1 MHTARKAALAATV
14 VATTVL
20 ALCGLATA
28 PLAQLR
34 PVNAVPLPVN
44 PAAAA
49 ERAYL
54 DNFGRAIE
62 TGLGNKSV
70 GYALVAMLPSGA
82 FVAKAGGMARRAPD
96 PYPRPMSVD
105 DKITIASVSKTMT
118 ATAIMKLLARNR
130 LTVDTP
136 VAGYLPSTWTLG
148 PGIKSLTFR
157 ELLSHRSGIRCTE
170 AINYIAIKAC
180 FADGIDES
188 LKAEYKYNNTNFA
201 VFCIILPR
209 LDGMAP
215 AMVRDLEARERRG
228 DPMSI
233 ASALA
238 AHYIAHM
245 NANVFAPAGL
255 PVMHCRNTD
264 AMPAMSYKS
273 ANPAEPLNFSIVG
286 PGENWGDRTLSCGS
300 GGWVFSARQLAVFMH
315 ALTHTAKILPPET
328 VAQMKAEKLGLHPHN
343 HRDGLISHGHGGFH
357 PAERNRGE
365 LHTMIADYSNGL
377 SVGLVVNSKF
387 SGSIAA
393 EVARAVREAEA
404 LKAGG

>member
-1 MHTARKAALAATV
+1 LAV
-14 VATTVL
+14 
-20 ALCGLATA
+20 CGAATA

-34 PVNAVPLPVN
+34 PVNAAPLPMS
-44 PAAAA
+44 PAATA
-49 ERAYL
+49 ERAWL

-62 TGLGNKSV
+62 AGLGNKSV
-70 GYALVAMLPSGA
+70 GYAAVAMLPSGA
-82 FVAKAGGMARRAPD
+82 FVTRAGGAARRAPD

-136 VAGYLPSTWTLG
+136 IAGYLPSTWTLG

-170 AINYIAIKAC
+170 GVNYLAVKAC
-180 FADGIDES
+180 FAAGIDES

-201 VFCIILPR
+201 VFRIILPR

-215 AMVRDLEARERRG
+215 ALVRDLEARERRG
-228 DPMSI
+228 DPMPI
-233 ASALA
+233 AAMLA
-238 AHYIAHM
+238 VHYAAYV

-255 PVMHCRNTD
+255 PVMHCRYTD
-264 AMPAMSYKS
+264 AVPALSYKS
-273 ANPAEPLNFSIVG
+273 VNPEQPLNFSVVG
-286 PGENWGDRTLSCGS
+286 PGETWGDMSLACGS
-300 GGWVFSARQLAVFMH
+300 AGWFFSARQLAIFTH

-328 VAQMKAEKLGLHPHN
+328 VAQMKAEQLGLHP
-343 HRDGLISHGHGGFH
+343 RDHGGGLTSVSHGGFH

-365 LHTMIADYSNGL
+365 LHTMIADFSNGL
-377 SVGLVVNSKF
+377 SIGLVVNSKF
-387 SGSIAA
+387 AGNIPA
-393 EVARAVREAEA
+393 EVVRAIREADA
-404 LKAGG
+404 PKAGS

>member
-1 MHTARKAALAATV
+1 MHSARNIASAATV
-14 VATTVL
+14 LAVAIL
-20 ALCGLATA
+20 AVCGLATA
-28 PLAQLR
+28 PQAQLR
-34 PVNAVPLPVN
+34 PVNAAPSQVS

-49 ERAYL
+49 ERTYL

-62 TGLGNKSV
+62 ARFAGRSV
-70 GYALVAMLPSGA
+70 GYAVVGTLPSGA
-82 FVAKAGGMARRAPD
+82 FVTRAGGDARRTPD

-118 ATAIMKLLARNR
+118 AAAIMKLLARNG

-136 VAGYLPSTWTLG
+136 VSGYLPSTWTLG

-170 AINYIAIKAC
+170 ALNYLAIKAC
-180 FADGIDES
+180 FAEGIDES

-201 VFCIILPR
+201 VFRIILPR

-215 AMVRDLEARERRG
+215 AMVRGLEDRERRG
-228 DPMSI
+228 DPMPI
-233 ASALA
+233 ATALA

-255 PVMHCRNTD
+255 PIMQCRNTD
-264 AMPAMSYKS
+264 ALPALSYKS

-286 PGENWGDRTLSCGS
+286 PGESWGDRSLSCGS

-328 VAQMKAEKLGLHPHN
+328 VAQMKAEQLGLHP
-343 HRDGLISHGHGGFH
+343 RDHGGGLTSHSHGGFH
-357 PAERNRGE
+357 PAERNKGE

-387 SGSIAA
+387 AGSIPA
-393 EVARAVREAEA
+393 EVVRAVREADA